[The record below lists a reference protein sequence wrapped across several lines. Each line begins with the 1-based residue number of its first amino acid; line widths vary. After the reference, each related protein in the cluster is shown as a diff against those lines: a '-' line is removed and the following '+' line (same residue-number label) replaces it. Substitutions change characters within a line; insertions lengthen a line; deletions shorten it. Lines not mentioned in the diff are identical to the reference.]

1 MSPEAVLTVDTKASS
16 CVLRSLALIKY
27 TFRRWEDLRTQLF
40 AFPRK
45 GNEHDA
51 YQFDEDG
58 FCRRP
63 VKCGNSGRGKRA
75 HETSEYAHYE
85 WHSHLDHCEF
95 AHRTHSVT

>member
-1 MSPEAVLTVDTKASS
+1 MSPEAVLTVDTKASC

-51 YQFDEDG
+51 YQIDEDG

-63 VKCGNSGRGKRA
+63 V
-75 HETSEYAHYE
+75 
-85 WHSHLDHCEF
+85 
-95 AHRTHSVT
+95 